1 MEIQEQEAAILARYR
16 VNTGKDGYHAIPM
29 NRDEV
34 LARRAYMRAI
44 LRVSFLW
51 CKMNNE
57 QLDNMR
63 LYKMGDDYI
72 VEDTEMSDYILIIDK
87 KPGPHVTG

>member
-1 MEIQEQEAAILARYR
+1 MEIREQEAAILAGYR
-16 VNTGKDGYHAIPM
+16 VNAGNGGYHAIPM

-34 LARRAYMRAI
+34 LARRAYMRAM

-51 CKMNNE
+51 CTMNNE

-72 VEDTEMSDYILIIDK
+72 VEDTEMRDHILIIDRN
-87 KPGPHVTG
+87 PGPHVTG

>member
-1 MEIQEQEAAILARYR
+1 MEIQEHEAAMLAGYR
-16 VNTGKDGYHAIPM
+16 IDRGNGGYHAIQM
-29 NRDEV
+29 AKEQI

-51 CKMNNE
+51 CTMNNE

-63 LYKMGDDYI
+63 LYKMGEDYI
-72 VEDTEMSDYILIIDK
+72 VEDTEMRDYILAIDRRS
-87 KPGPHVTG
+87 GG

>member
-1 MEIQEQEAAILARYR
+1 MEIQEREAAMLAGYR
-16 VNTGKDGYHAIPM
+16 IDSGNGGYHAIRM
-29 NRDEV
+29 DKDQI

-51 CKMNNE
+51 CTMNNE

-63 LYKMGDDYI
+63 LYKMGKDYI
-72 VEDTEMSDYILIIDK
+72 VEDTEMRDYILVIDRR
-87 KPGPHVTG
+87 PGG

>member
-1 MEIQEQEAAILARYR
+1 
-16 VNTGKDGYHAIPM
+16 
-29 NRDEV
+29 
-34 LARRAYMRAI
+34 MRAI

-72 VEDTEMSDYILIIDK
+72 VEDTEMRDYILIIDK

>member
-1 MEIQEQEAAILARYR
+1 MQEHEAARLAGYR
-16 VNTGKDGYHAIPM
+16 IDRGNGGYHAIQM
-29 NRDEV
+29 VKEQI

-51 CKMNNE
+51 CTMNNE

-63 LYKMGDDYI
+63 LYKMGEDYI
-72 VEDTEMSDYILIIDK
+72 VEDTEMRDYILAIDRR
-87 KPGPHVTG
+87 PGG